1 MRLFAILTLGFTV
14 LAALAVRETCEA
26 APLNFVFFLV
36 DDLGRQDLSCE
47 GSSFYETPNVDRIAR
62 SGMRFSNGY
71 SACQVCSPSR
81 AAIQVGKYPARV
93 KITDYISPRGL
104 NLPDKWKR
112 NTPLL
117 PAEYELQLPLAET
130 TIAEVLKQAGYRTFF
145 AGKWHLGGVGF
156 TPREQGYEINKGG
169 HEYGTPPGGY
179 FSPYRNPALED
190 GPVGEELPQRLGRET
205 AKFVAEQKDS
215 PFFAMLSFYSVHG
228 PIQCSEKR
236 WRKYRDKAERL
247 GLGQRDEARFRMDR
261 AKEVRQV
268 QDHPVYAGMME
279 AMDDAVGLVLDALEE
294 NGLAENTVVV
304 FTSDNG
310 GVSSG
315 DGYSTSC
322 LPFRGGKGRQWEGG
336 IRQPLYIHWPGVT
349 RGTTTHV
356 PAVGTDFFPT
366 LLEIAGLVPVLRGG
380 TLPQRSLYWHYPHY
394 GNQGGDPSAILMR
407 GPWKLIHYFDGARNE
422 LYHVERDLGEQ
433 RDLAKE
439 DPGRVE
445 SMAKELFAWM
455 ADVGARKPSTNP
467 KYDSEKYARD
477 LRKVQEVGVPKREEQ
492 HAAFLERHFVPRN
505 GWWELRGGRKK

>member
-1 MRLFAILTLGFTV
+1 
-14 LAALAVRETCEA
+14 
-26 APLNFVFFLV
+26 
-36 DDLGRQDLSCE
+36 
-47 GSSFYETPNVDRIAR
+47 
-62 SGMRFSNGY
+62 
-71 SACQVCSPSR
+71 
-81 AAIQVGKYPARV
+81 
-93 KITDYISPRGL
+93 
-104 NLPDKWKR
+104 
-112 NTPLL
+112 
-117 PAEYELQLPLAET
+117 
-130 TIAEVLKQAGYRTFF
+130 
-145 AGKWHLGGVGF
+145 
-156 TPREQGYEINKGG
+156 
-169 HEYGTPPGGY
+169 
-179 FSPYRNPALED
+179 
-190 GPVGEELPQRLGRET
+190 
-205 AKFVAEQKDS
+205 
-215 PFFAMLSFYSVHG
+215 
-228 PIQCSEKR
+228 
-236 WRKYRDKAERL
+236 
-247 GLGQRDEARFRMDR
+247 MDR

-315 DGYSTSC
+315 DGFSTSC

-349 RGTTTHV
+349 RSTTTHV

-366 LLEIAGLVPVLRGG
+366 LLEIAGLPLPSGQPMDGVSLVPVLRGG

-394 GNQGGDPSAILMR
+394 GNQGGDPSAIVMR

-433 RDLAKE
+433 RDLVKE

-467 KYDSEKYARD
+467 KYDSEQYARD
-477 LRKVQEVGVPKREEQ
+477 LKKVREVGVPKREEQ
-492 HAAFLERHFVPRN
+492 HAAFLERQFTPSN
-505 GWWELRGGRKK
+505 GWWEHRGGGTK